1 MKEKGRCTLRGKYS
15 TPQAKQ
21 ENNDL
26 CIHSSSF
33 KHLPYHKLISN
44 GKITVSYCWEVCKRW
59 FVTSSICYSEFPP
72 HYSLTSTCLI
82 GNLR

>member
-44 GKITVSYCWEVCKRW
+44 GKITFLTVGKSVSGGLLQAAFATVN
-59 FVTSSICYSEFPP
+59 FHHITV
-72 HYSLTSTCLI
+72 
-82 GNLR
+82 